1 MDDIRKF
8 GECECCGN
16 EVDDASGEYYVD
28 QEGRVYCSIEC
39 VCDKLGI
46 VKIEV

>member
-1 MDDIRKF
+1 MDEIRKF
-8 GECECCGN
+8 GECECCEN
-16 EVDDASGEYYVD
+16 KVNDAGGEYYVD

-39 VCDKLGI
+39 VLEKLGI

>member
-1 MDDIRKF
+1 MDEIRKF

-16 EVDDASGEYYVD
+16 EVDDAGGEYYVD
-28 QEGRVYCSIEC
+28 SEGRVYCSIEC
-39 VCDKLGI
+39 VCERFGI

>member
-1 MDDIRKF
+1 MDEIRKF

-16 EVDDASGEYYVD
+16 EIDSTDNEYYVD
-28 QEGRVYCSIEC
+28 SEGRVYCSIEC
-39 VCDKLGI
+39 VLETFEI